1 MTKNLFLLF
10 SLYFF
15 VVQAV
20 IVGILTGNPLFYK
33 LGAINAG
40 AILIISLLYA
50 LFTMQD
56 PKPKTQDSR

>member
-15 VVQAV
+15 VVQAL
-20 IVGILTGNPLFYK
+20 IIGFLTGNHLFYT

-40 AILIISLLYA
+40 AIVIISLLYI
-50 LFTMQD
+50 LFT
-56 PKPKTQDSR
+56 KHA